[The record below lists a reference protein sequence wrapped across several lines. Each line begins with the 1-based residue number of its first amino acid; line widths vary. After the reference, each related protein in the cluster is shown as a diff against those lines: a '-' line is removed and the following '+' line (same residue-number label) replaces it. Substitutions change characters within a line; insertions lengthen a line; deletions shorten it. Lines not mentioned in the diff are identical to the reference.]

1 MLEELEFEFDELL
14 LDEFEL
20 ELLEEFE
27 LEFDELF
34 DDELD
39 ELFPATMIEPS
50 LLAVFAPTRLT
61 SGIGAE
67 YCLASTAVVAS
78 AATPAT
84 SADFTFHCFVMAVTP
99 LSGPSWRS
107 GGGTG
112 FQAVYS
118 TRPGQ
123 FRESENRFSDWKCNK
138 QELAAHLGQSR
149 GFFFRRHWI
158 AGFDRRQIG
167 VERFGR

>member
-50 LLAVFAPTRLT
+50 LLAVFAPMRLT
-61 SGIGAE
+61 SGIGTE
-67 YCLASTAVVAS
+67 YSLASTAVVAS

-84 SADFTFHCFVMAVTP
+84 RADFNFHCFVMAVTP
-99 LSGPSWRS
+99 FPDRLGGPAEER
-107 GGGTG
+107 
-112 FQAVYS
+112 A
-118 TRPGQ
+118 
-123 FRESENRFSDWKCNK
+123 
-138 QELAAHLGQSR
+138 
-149 GFFFRRHWI
+149 FRRFIPH
-158 AGFDRRQIG
+158 ARRQN
-167 VERFGR
+167 RN